1 MTLHE
6 SEKLLKSQSARGCC
20 SCLQSSPFSPAID
33 LMMHYLSLHTGL
45 FLLRKNKLPPGPG
58 LASQRKYCKHLSHR
72 QNNIQGKGS
81 HKKLQ
86 AVWSGAI
93 PRNSDKRKTVRQK
106 EDEQEVEGTKAEL
119 PTPNNKTLGN
129 TSPGSNGSEAG
140 AAMLS
145 SNLPH
150 SSIYEHQLPQKRGCL
165 LSINRNHSPVVHL
178 IMRPHTEFS
187 KMRPQHC

>member
-93 PRNSDKRKTVRQK
+93 PRNSDKRKTVRQMK
-106 EDEQEVEGTKAEL
+106 MSRRWREQR
-119 PTPNNKTLGN
+119 
-129 TSPGSNGSEAG
+129 
-140 AAMLS
+140 LS
-145 SNLPH
+145 SPHQTTKPWGIQAQVVMDLKLALPCSVPICH
-150 SSIYEHQLPQKRGCL
+150 IPPFM
-165 LSINRNHSPVVHL
+165 SINYHKNVAA
-178 IMRPHTEFS
+178 
-187 KMRPQHC
+187 C